1 MKFLL
6 VLVVVVVGLWLLLG
20 RKRGGGDTGNTSGN
34 TSGSTPRPP
43 PVERVSMLACAHCQV
58 HLPSSETVS
67 DSQGRVFC
75 GEAHRA
81 AGPR

>member
-20 RKRGGGDTGNTSGN
+20 RKRGGGNT
-34 TSGSTPRPP
+34 TGSTARPP